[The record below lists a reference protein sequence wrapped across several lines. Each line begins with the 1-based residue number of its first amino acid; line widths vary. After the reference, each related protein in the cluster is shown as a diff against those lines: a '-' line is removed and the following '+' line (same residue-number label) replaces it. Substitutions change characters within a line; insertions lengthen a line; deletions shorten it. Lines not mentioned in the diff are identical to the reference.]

1 MLSQPD
7 HDRAALEL
15 EQILSRFC
23 FITAYF
29 PLQFGMT
36 IGRIFGIMAGRAHP
50 TTRKDHPM
58 TPQHFLVPLDFSDYS
73 TQALNYAMELAHKL
87 QARLTLLHVIQSLSM
102 GGDDM
107 GVTLPYSYLQDLDA
121 ELNRRLESYLERVM
135 AAGLNGDKVIVH
147 GSPYQ
152 EIVEIAKARQVDL
165 IIMGTHGRTGLRHM
179 LMGSVAEKVV
189 QLASCPVL
197 VTRQPADVARSGSLP
212 PLPRNR

>member
-1 MLSQPD
+1 
-7 HDRAALEL
+7 
-15 EQILSRFC
+15 
-23 FITAYF
+23 
-29 PLQFGMT
+29 
-36 IGRIFGIMAGRAHP
+36 
-50 TTRKDHPM
+50 
-58 TPQHFLVPLDFSDYS
+58 
-73 TQALNYAMELAHKL
+73 MELAHKL

-107 GVTLPYSYLQDLDA
+107 GVTLPYSYLQDLDT

-189 QLASCPVL
+189 
-197 VTRQPADVARSGSLP
+197 
-212 PLPRNR
+212 